1 MDNVGFH
8 MAFWSLSAITIGSA
22 LMIIASRNLIHAV
35 VFLILSF
42 IGVAGL
48 FLTLSA
54 DFLALVQIL
63 VYVGAIAVLMLFA
76 ILLTPRAARDN
87 SETAMR
93 YPAMLLMGLIIAA
106 GTFVALET
114 DWGGMRDQAIGEQA
128 KIIGESLIN
137 EYVLPFEIGAV
148 MLTAALVGAI
158 ALAREDE
165 EDMPLHEASL
175 IAEGILPPH
184 TSDVTADTA
193 FVSNGLS
200 GPAGGGA
207 AEAEAGSGD

>member
-1 MDNVGFH
+1 MSDVGFH
-8 MAFWSLSAITIGSA
+8 MAFWSLSALTIGSA

-35 VFLILSF
+35 IFLILSF

-48 FLTLSA
+48 FITLSA

-63 VYVGAIAVLMLFA
+63 VYVGAIAVLMIFA

-87 SETAMR
+87 SETTMR
-93 YPAMLLMGLIIAA
+93 YPAMLLMGLVIAA

-114 DWGGMRDQAIGEQA
+114 DWGGMRDQAIGTQA

-158 ALAREDE
+158 ALAREDP
-165 EDMPLHEASL
+165 EDLPIHEASL
-175 IAEGILPPH
+175 REEGILPP
-184 TSDVTADTA
+184 D
-193 FVSNGLS
+193 
-200 GPAGGGA
+200 PAP
-207 AEAEAGSGD
+207 AEGSGD

>member
-1 MDNVGFH
+1 MDDVGFH
-8 MAFWSLSAITIGSA
+8 LAFWSLSAITIGSA

-35 VFLILSF
+35 IFLILSF

-48 FLTLSA
+48 FITLSA

-165 EDMPLHEASL
+165 EDLPLHEASL
-175 IAEGILPPH
+175 IEEGILPDPES
-184 TSDVTADTA
+184 TNSA
-193 FVSNGLS
+193 SS
-200 GPAGGGA
+200 GAPIGGG
-207 AEAEAGSGD
+207 D

>member
-1 MDNVGFH
+1 MSELGFH
-8 MAFWSLSAITIGSA
+8 LAFWSLSAITIGGA
-22 LMIIASRNLIHAV
+22 LMIIVSRNLIHAV

-76 ILLTPRAARDN
+76 ILLTPRAGRDN
-87 SETAMR
+87 EENSLR
-93 YPAMLLMGLIIAA
+93 YPAMVLMGLVIAA
-106 GTFVALET
+106 GTFVALDT
-114 DWGGMRDQAIGEQA
+114 DWGPMREAAVGTQA

-137 EYVLPFEIGAV
+137 SYVLPFEIGAV

-158 ALAREDE
+158 ALAREDD
-165 EDMPLHEASL
+165 EDLPIHTASL
-175 IAEGILPPH
+175 IEEGILPPP
-184 TSDVTADTA
+184 DGDPD
-193 FVSNGLS
+193 GD
-200 GPAGGGA
+200 PAATG
-207 AEAEAGSGD
+207 EAGS

>member
-8 MAFWSLSAITIGSA
+8 LAFWSLSVITIGGA
-22 LMIIASRNLIHAV
+22 LMIILSRNLIHAV
-35 VFLILSF
+35 IFLILSF

-87 SETAMR
+87 AETPLR
-93 YPAMLLMGLIIAA
+93 YPAAVLMGLIIAA
-106 GTFVALET
+106 GAFVALET
-114 DWGGMRDQAIGEQA
+114 DWGSMRDEAIGMQA
-128 KIIGESLIN
+128 KVIGESLIN
-137 EYVLPFEIGAV
+137 RYVLPFEIGAV

-158 ALAREDE
+158 ALAREDP
-165 EDMPLHEASL
+165 EDLPLHTDSL
-175 IAEGILPPH
+175 REEGILPPL
-184 TSDVTADTA
+184 DADTPA
-193 FVSNGLS
+193 STAPADPAPGS
-200 GPAGGGA
+200 APAGGGA
-207 AEAEAGSGD
+207 GGAA